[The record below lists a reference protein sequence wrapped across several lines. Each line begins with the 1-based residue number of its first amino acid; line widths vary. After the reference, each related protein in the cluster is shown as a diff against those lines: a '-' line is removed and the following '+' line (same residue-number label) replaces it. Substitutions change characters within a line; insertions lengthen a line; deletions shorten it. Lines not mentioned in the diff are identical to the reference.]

1 MKHTFL
7 LTLIFA
13 FASIVASQ
21 PTQPTGEAPAARDPF
36 SSKALVEESIK
47 NVPCKIPE
55 RKDGVKKLFLEAGAQ
70 EKDIAFETFD
80 KDKSANVVVRK
91 AGKSKET
98 IVIGAHYDRT
108 STGCGVTDNWSGVTI
123 VAHIFRTIRDMNT
136 EKSYVFAAFD
146 REEEGL
152 RGSREMVKGMSEA
165 DQANVCSMVNFD
177 SFGQAYPMALRNASN
192 SKMVKFAE
200 DIAKESKVNFTAVA
214 IEGASS
220 DSASFVEKKIPA
232 ITLSGL
238 SSNWQEIL
246 HSSNDKVEK
255 VNIDSVYMGYR
266 FGLVFISKLDRLS
279 CGEFRKD

>member
-1 MKHTFL
+1 MKNIL
-7 LTLIFA
+7 LVNVLFVL
-13 FASIVASQ
+13 ASIVAGQ

-36 SSKALVEESIK
+36 SPKALVEESIK

-55 RKDGVKKLFLEAGAQ
+55 RKDGVKKLFLEAGAL
-70 EKDIAFETFD
+70 ENDITFETFD
-80 KDKSANVVVRK
+80 KDKAANVVVRK
-91 AGKSKET
+91 SGKSKET

-108 STGCGVTDNWSGVTI
+108 STGCGVTDNWSGVSI
-123 VAHIFRTIRDMNT
+123 IAHIYRTIRGMDT

-152 RGSREMVKGMSEA
+152 KGSREMVKGMSEA
-165 DQANVCSMVNFD
+165 DRANVCSMVNFD
-177 SFGQAYPMALRNASN
+177 SFGQGYPMALRNASS

-200 DIAKESKVNFTAVA
+200 DFAKESKINFTAVA

-255 VNIDSVYMGYR
+255 VNMDSVYMGYR
-266 FGLVFISKLDRLS
+266 FGVVFVSKLDGLP